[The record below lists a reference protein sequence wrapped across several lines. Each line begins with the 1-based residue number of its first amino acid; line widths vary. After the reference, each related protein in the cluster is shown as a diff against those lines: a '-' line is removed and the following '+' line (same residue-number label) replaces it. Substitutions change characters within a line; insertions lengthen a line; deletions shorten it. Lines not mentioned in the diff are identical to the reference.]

1 MRRIV
6 LLTLLFTSATH
17 AQLSPIGADA
27 IVPVVG
33 STRGQS
39 NANFKTEL
47 QLNNP
52 TNAQITGWL
61 IFHPMGQS
69 ASQSDPVLRYE
80 LAAHATRSFADVLA
94 DLGATGL
101 GSLDVFVDRGV
112 VPTVVARAYD
122 DQTTGTTGVTVPL
135 VPASAV
141 LIRESVAAL
150 IAPRDTTRFRF
161 NVGVR
166 SLGDGATLNLITRN
180 ASGTQRHFRSVTYA
194 TNFFEQAP
202 GDVFAGIALQPNDSI
217 EIEVVTGSAI
227 VYATSVDNQTNDSSL
242 QLLRR

>member
-6 LLTLLFTSATH
+6 LLTLLFTFATS
-17 AQLSPIGADA
+17 AQLSPKEADA

-47 QLNNP
+47 QLHNP
-52 TNAQITGWL
+52 TSQQITGWL
-61 IFHPMGQS
+61 IFHPMGQP
-69 ASQSDPVLRYE
+69 AAETDPVLRYD
-80 LAAHATRSFADVLA
+80 LAAHATRAYADVLA
-94 DLGATGL
+94 HLGATGL
-101 GSLDVFVDRGV
+101 GSLDVFVDRGTL
-112 VPTVVARAYD
+112 PTVVARAYD

-135 VPASAV
+135 VPSSAV
-141 LIRESVAAL
+141 LARAAIASL

-166 SLGDGATLNLITRN
+166 SLGDGATLRIVTRN
-180 ASGTQRHFRSVTYA
+180 AAGTQRHFRAVTYA
-194 TNFFEQAP
+194 SNFFEQAP
-202 GDVFAGIALQPNDSI
+202 GNVFAGIALDANDSI
-217 EIEVVTGSAI
+217 AIEITAGSAI